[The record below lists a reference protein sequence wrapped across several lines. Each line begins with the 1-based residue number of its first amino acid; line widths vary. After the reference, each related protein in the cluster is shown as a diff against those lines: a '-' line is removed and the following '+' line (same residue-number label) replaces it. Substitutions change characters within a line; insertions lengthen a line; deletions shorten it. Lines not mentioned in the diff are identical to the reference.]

1 MKNKA
6 HLLEDRFGRK
16 HNYLRISLTER
27 CNLRCSYC
35 MPVDGVPLSPAANL
49 MNAEEVFEI
58 ARLFVSCGVDKIRLT
73 GGEPSVRKDFPEI
86 VKRLSQL
93 PVKLSLTTNA
103 VSIDRHLALLK
114 ASQVHTL
121 NISLDTLDAARFK
134 QITFRDY
141 FDRVY
146 QNIMLLIQSGF
157 QVKINAVLMK
167 GVNEDEIL
175 DFIQF
180 TKDHPVVFRFI
191 EFMPFDGNQWNRE
204 KTVSYKEIMDQ
215 IATEYAPEEI
225 LRIQDEPNDTTKN
238 YKIKG
243 AQGSFGII
251 STVTNPFC
259 DSCNRLRLTANGQ
272 LKNCLFSQKEQDLLT
287 AFRNKEDLK
296 PIIEKAVLGK
306 KAVRAGMET
315 PETFEDTNQHKQN
328 RSMITIG
335 G

>member
-1 MKNKA
+1 MKNKT

-86 VKRLSQL
+86 VKRWSQL

-103 VSIDRHLALLK
+103 VSIDRHSALLK

-121 NISLDTLDAARFK
+121 NISLDTLNASRFK

-215 IATEYAPEEI
+215 IATKYAPEEI

-272 LKNCLFSQKEQDLLT
+272 LKNCLFSQKEQDLLS

-315 PETFEDTNQHKQN
+315 PETFEDTHQHKRN

>member
-1 MKNKA
+1 M
-6 HLLEDRFGRK
+6 
-16 HNYLRISLTER
+16 
-27 CNLRCSYC
+27 
-35 MPVDGVPLSPAANL
+35 
-49 MNAEEVFEI
+49 
-58 ARLFVSCGVDKIRLT
+58 
-73 GGEPSVRKDFPEI
+73 
-86 VKRLSQL
+86 
-93 PVKLSLTTNA
+93 
-103 VSIDRHLALLK
+103 
-114 ASQVHTL
+114 HTL
-121 NISLDTLDAARFK
+121 NISLDTLDASRFK

-191 EFMPFDGNQWNRE
+191 EFMPFDGNQWNRD

-215 IATEYAPEEI
+215 IATKYAPEEI

-238 YKIKG
+238 HKIKG

-272 LKNCLFSQKEQDLLT
+272 LKNCLFSQKEQDLLS

-296 PIIEKAVLGK
+296 PIIKKAVLGK